1 MNRLSGAR
9 FLLITAISLG
19 GCVQVATVPNVP
31 PPTPIP
37 PVQPGPGRYE
47 ILSGREAQVVAE
59 LRAAAAPA
67 QPQISD
73 SQSAVGDERVLAA
86 TGFVRI
92 GNGYYAGIDAQAKA
106 WLLQKGRDVSA
117 DKILVYVIPAATD
130 TSAPSLHA
138 AYYVRFRLPFGA
150 SFRDLT
156 SSEHANLGATGVQI
170 GAVVGGSPAAEA
182 NLREGDFVLKFNGN
196 PIRDRA
202 QFQAQLRAHMG
213 KRVTLTISR
222 DGVLTPRLLRL
233 GVLANEVGAQK

>member
-1 MNRLSGAR
+1 MNRRPVAR

-19 GCVQVATVPNVP
+19 GCAQVATVPNVP
-31 PPTPIP
+31 PTEPIP

-47 ILSGREAQVVAE
+47 ILPGREAQVVAE
-59 LRAAAAPA
+59 LRAAAPPA
-67 QPQISD
+67 QPQMSD

-92 GNGYYAGIDAQAKA
+92 GNGYYAGIDAQARA
-106 WLLQKGRDVSA
+106 WLLQKGREVSA
-117 DKILVYVIPAATD
+117 DKILVYLVPAVTQTA
-130 TSAPSLHA
+130 APSLQA
-138 AYYVRFRLPFGA
+138 GYYVRFRLPFGA
-150 SFRDLT
+150 NFRDLT
-156 SSEHANLGATGVQI
+156 PSEHDTLGATGVQI

-182 NLREGDFVLKFNGN
+182 NLREGDFILKFNGN

-222 DGVLTPRLLRL
+222 DGVVTPRLLRL